1 MSMLPRQALMIL
13 ATLVAATLLW
23 AGDEPWK
30 AKPYQSW
37 DAKDIE
43 QIMTHSPW
51 VASTE
56 INRDWQPVGQK
67 HDVRPT
73 QPLIGSNGGGVRA
86 QPNVTG
92 NTPGVSGSPAADSPH
107 ETVFVYW
114 ASSTAVRV
122 AEARRA
128 VLNGAMPESDVQKYA
143 ASRESEYAITVA
155 MPDMTPFEGK
165 GPNDF
170 QNACFLEGKKSKLKV
185 PPSRAEYHKKDGL
198 VVEVEFF
205 FPKTTSSG
213 QATVASDETDVVFSC
228 KLGHQDLRVG
238 FKPTKMVD
246 QFGPD
251 I

>member
-13 ATLVAATLLW
+13 ATLAIATLLW

-30 AKPYQSW
+30 AKPYQTW
-37 DAKDIE
+37 DAKDIQ

-56 INRDWQPVGQK
+56 INRDWTPVGQK
-67 HDVRPT
+67 HDVQPT
-73 QPLIGSNGGGVRA
+73 QQLISNGTRT

-92 NTPGVSGSPAADSPH
+92 NTAGVSGSPSADTPR
-107 ETVFVYW
+107 EKAFVYW
-114 ASSTAVRV
+114 ASSKAFRL
-122 AEARRA
+122 ASARKA
-128 VLNGAMPESDVQKYA
+128 VLSGAMPESDVQKYA
-143 ASRESEYAITVA
+143 TSQESEYAIGVA

-170 QNACFLEGKKSKLKV
+170 QNACFLEAKKSKLKV
-185 PPSRAEYHKKDGL
+185 PPTRAEYHKKDGL
-198 VVEVEFF
+198 VVEVVFF

-228 KLGHQDLRVG
+228 KVASQDLRAD
-238 FKPTKMVD
+238 FKPKKMVD

-251 I
+251 V